1 MAGAARMAAHIAS
14 SAGAKSVFAA
24 ALLLAAVNL
33 TAEHALSR
41 RSGEH
46 GAGENCLNKKRPF
59 AESRNDKDIECGWP
73 KPT

>member
-46 GAGENCLNKKRPF
+46 GAGETPLYPKR
-59 AESRNDKDIECGWP
+59 SIRGIP
-73 KPT
+73 KLLRLSLA